1 MAFKAGDE
9 VQIHSGG
16 YSGLCGRI
24 LNSKAMPDGESVNHV
39 EFEYE
44 GESRYG
50 IYYGHELIPI
60 NQNKETTGMA
70 EIKDSGERTEFTSGA
85 VRDMHEEKG
94 DMLSLPA
101 MALLR
106 LSLHYENGAKK
117 YGRFNYLRG
126 IPLSSFIDSAMR
138 HLVKYIAG
146 WDDED
151 HLAAC
156 AFNILGALQ
165 MEEENP
171 GMCDIEWRKGLKQF
185 HYPREEDK
193 SSDKES

>member
-1 MAFKAGDE
+1 MAYKAGDE

-24 LNSKAMPDGESVNHV
+24 LNSKATSDGGSVNHV
-39 EFEYE
+39 EFDYE

-50 IYYGHELIPI
+50 IYYGYELIPI
-60 NQNKETTGMA
+60 NQKKETTGMA
-70 EIKDSGERTEFTSGA
+70 EIKDSGERTEFSSGA
-85 VRDMHEEKG
+85 VRDMHEGKG

-138 HLVKYIAG
+138 HLLKYIAG

-171 GMCDIEWRKGLKQF
+171 GMCDIEWRKDLKQF

-193 SSDKES
+193 SAEKES

>member
-1 MAFKAGDE
+1 MAYKVGDE
-9 VQIHSGG
+9 VQIYSGG

-24 LNSKAMPDGESVNHV
+24 VKSMGTPNGGNLNEVQ
-39 EFEYE
+39 FYYE
-44 GESRYG
+44 GELKKRVYFG
-50 IYYGHELIPI
+50 YELIPI
-60 NQNKETTGMA
+60 NHNKETTGMT
-70 EIKDSGERTEFTSGA
+70 EIKDSGERTEFSSGA
-85 VRDMHEEKG
+85 VRDMHEGKG

-156 AFNILGALQ
+156 AFNILGAMQ

-171 GMCDIEWRKGLKQF
+171 GMCDIEWRKDLKQF

-193 SSDKES
+193 SADKES